1 MPVHPLVPALKKLG
15 RATKQGQQCRS
26 TIVFAQSNEFG
37 SGLQVRLKR
46 QANGRRFSPLTD
58 QIAGTVRPRY
68 AAALT
73 RMVET
78 GTLMARRP
86 APGHAGAIRS

>member
-1 MPVHPLVPALKKLG
+1 MSVHPPAPALTRLG
-15 RATKQGQQCRS
+15 RATKQGRQCRS
-26 TIVFAQSNEFG
+26 TIVFGQSNEFG
-37 SGLQVRLKR
+37 SGLEVRLMR
-46 QANGRRFSPLTD
+46 QASGRRFPLPD
-58 QIAGTVRPRY
+58 QIAGTVRPRW

-78 GTLMARRP
+78 GTLIARRP